1 MAVYLETCPSNSNS
15 TVIQKELRLFLP
27 SFCQSQS
34 PSPPRAR
41 LVARLAAERRQCYF
55 MATVHHS
62 GNKKKSENICMIIN
76 NALDKAL
83 IKF

>member
-34 PSPPRAR
+34 PSPPRA
-41 LVARLAAERRQCYF
+41 VARLAAERRQCYF
-55 MATVHHS
+55 MAAVHHS
-62 GNKKKSENICMIIN
+62 GKKSENICMIIN

-83 IKF
+83 NKF